1 MNASVS
7 APRNVPGNA
16 PRNVDVREPPE
27 VTFRP
32 MREADLDAVLS
43 IEREAYEFPWSRE
56 IFRDCL
62 RVGYSCRV
70 LESDGAV
77 NAYGM
82 LQIAAGKSRLLN
94 LCVRRRLHRRGLG
107 RRLLALMIDVARSR
121 DTDSVFLEVR
131 PSNAAARGLYG
142 SMGFTRVGVSR
153 GYYPARGGREDAMIL
168 SLALR

>member
-1 MNASVS
+1 MNAV
-7 APRNVPGNA
+7 ARVLP
-16 PRNVDVREPPE
+16 DI
-27 VTFRP
+27 TFRP
-32 MREADLDAVLS
+32 MREADLDEVLS

-94 LCVRRRLHRRGLG
+94 LCVRRKLHRRGLG
-107 RRLLALMIDVARSR
+107 RRLLTLLIEVARSHH
-121 DTDSVFLEVR
+121 TDSVLLEVR
-131 PSNAAARGLYG
+131 PGNAAARHLYG
-142 SMGFTRVGVSR
+142 SVGFANVGVSR
-153 GYYPARGGREDAMIL
+153 GYYPARTGREDAMIL
-168 SLALR
+168 ALSLS

>member
-1 MNASVS
+1 MNAVAHALS
-7 APRNVPGNA
+7 N
-16 PRNVDVREPPE
+16 

-32 MREADLDAVLS
+32 MLEADLDQVLS
-43 IEREAYEFPWSRE
+43 IEREVYDFPWSRE

-70 LESDGAV
+70 LESEGAV

-94 LCVRRRLHRRGLG
+94 LCVRRRLHRQGLG
-107 RRLLALMIDVARSR
+107 RRLLALLIEVARSHQT
-121 DTDSVFLEVR
+121 DT
-131 PSNAAARGLYG
+131 ARCLYS

-153 GYYPARGGREDAMIL
+153 GYYPARTGREDAMIL
-168 SLALR
+168 ALALS